1 MFAEL
6 IDMPYVSM
14 ATKLDGAG
22 TTATVECDIDGG
34 TEVIECNFPLVIGA
48 AKGMAEARIPNM
60 RGIMAARTKALNV
73 IPAIT
78 ADKLTEVKSYTL
90 AQGRT
95 TCKMI
100 DAENAGSL
108 IDMLHNEAKVI

>member
-1 MFAEL
+1 
-6 IDMPYVSM
+6 
-14 ATKLDGAG
+14 
-22 TTATVECDIDGG
+22 
-34 TEVIECNFPLVIGA
+34 
-48 AKGMAEARIPNM
+48 
-60 RGIMAARTKALNV
+60 MAARTKALNV
-73 IPAIT
+73 VPASA

-108 IDMLHNEAKVI
+108 IEILHNEAKVI